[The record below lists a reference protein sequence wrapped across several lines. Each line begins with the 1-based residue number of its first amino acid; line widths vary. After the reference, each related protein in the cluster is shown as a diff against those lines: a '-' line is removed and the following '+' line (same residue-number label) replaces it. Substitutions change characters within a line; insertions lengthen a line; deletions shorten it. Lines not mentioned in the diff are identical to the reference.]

1 MMRIFSKKSLSIMVY
16 NKDGKYLLHILLKV
30 GLFFQILFIHNSKLY
45 VFHILD
51 VIYKQEVIW
60 YKSIVAI
67 YVYINANEMNTNLRL
82 KCFPRIKRLHQLYTQ
97 PFFVLLNCCYAAN
110 YIEGKK
116 VYLAFTIHI
125 NCVTNIEIEI

>member
-1 MMRIFSKKSLSIMVY
+1 MQNNYYIFYQNLGY
-16 NKDGKYLLHILLKV
+16 DFEL
-30 GLFFQILFIHNSKLY
+30 
-45 VFHILD
+45 FHILD

-82 KCFPRIKRLHQLYTQ
+82 KCFPRIKRLHLLYTQ
-97 PFFVLLNCCYAAN
+97 PFFVLLNCCCAAS

-116 VYLAFTIHI
+116 SI
-125 NCVTNIEIEI
+125 